1 MRGRMSQKCHR
12 DEAKIMGKINN
23 KIALIGNAAIA
34 EVMRQINPDVVP
46 AFPIT
51 PATGIVQE
59 FSRYIHDGILDTEF
73 MTVESEHSAM
83 SACIGAA
90 AAGARVMTATSSAG
104 LALMW
109 ELLGVASGLRL
120 PMVMVVVNRALSSPI
135 NIGCDH
141 SDSMG
146 ARDSGWI
153 QLYSENAQEG
163 YDNIIQAV
171 KVTEN
176 KSIRLPVM
184 VMIDGFITSH
194 CTEVL
199 EILEDDEVRG
209 FIGDYRPDH
218 SLLNIENPMTFGPYQ
233 TSEYYFETKKQGADS
248 IKDSPRI
255 IEEVSEEFESLSG
268 RAQPTVESYMME
280 DAEIAVMVLSST
292 AGTTKSVVDS
302 LRSDGIKAGL
312 IKPRLFRPFPA
323 EKIIEITRNL
333 KSLAVLDRSE
343 PFSASGGPL
352 FTETRSSLYE
362 SELKPNII
370 NYIYG
375 LGGRDAG
382 LEDIKKVF
390 LELLEEKED
399 MRSEVKIKYLGV
411 RK

>member
-1 MRGRMSQKCHR
+1 MSKV
-12 DEAKIMGKINN
+12 
-23 KIALIGNAAIA
+23 ALLGNATIA
-34 EVMRQINPDVVP
+34 EAMRQINPDVVA

-59 FSRYIHDGILDTEF
+59 FSKYVHDGVLDTEF
-73 MTVESEHSAM
+73 ITVESEHSAM
-83 SACIGAA
+83 SACIGAS

-120 PMVMVVVNRALSSPI
+120 PMVMVVANRALSSPI

-163 YDNIIQAV
+163 YDNVIKAV
-171 KVTEN
+171 RISEN
-176 KSIRLPVM
+176 KDVRLPVM

-199 EILEDDEVRG
+199 ESLEDDQVRG
-209 FIGDYRPDH
+209 FAGEYKTDY
-218 SLLNIENPMTFGPYQ
+218 SLLNIENPLTYGPYQ
-233 TSEYYFETKKQGADS
+233 TSEYYFETKKQEADS
-248 IKDSPRI
+248 IKDSFGI
-255 IEEVSEEFESLSG
+255 IKKVSEEFETLSG
-268 RAQPTVESYMME
+268 RHQSIVESYMME
-280 DAEIAVMVLSST
+280 DAEVAVMVLSST
-292 AGTTKSVVDS
+292 AGTTRAVVDS
-302 LRSDGIKAGL
+302 LRSEGIKAGL

-323 EKIIEITRNL
+323 EKIIEITKNL
-333 KSLAVLDRSE
+333 KSLAILDRSE
-343 PFSASGGPL
+343 AFSASGGPL
-352 FTETRSSLYE
+352 FTETRSALYE
-362 SELKPNII
+362 SGSKPNII

-375 LGGRDAG
+375 LGGRDICM
-382 LEDIKKVF
+382 EDIRKVF
-390 LELLEEKED
+390 LELLEEEEK
-399 MRSEVKIKYLGV
+399 RPEVIIRHLGV

>member
-1 MRGRMSQKCHR
+1 MS
-12 DEAKIMGKINN
+12 
-23 KIALIGNAAIA
+23 KIALLGNAVIA
-34 EVMRQINPDVVP
+34 EAMRQINPDVVP

-59 FSRYIHDGILDTEF
+59 FSKYIHDGILDTEF
-73 MTVESEHSAM
+73 ITVESEHSAM

-120 PMVMVVVNRALSSPI
+120 PMVMVIVNRALSSPI

-141 SDSMG
+141 GDSMG

-163 YDNIIQAV
+163 YDNVIQAV
-171 KVTEN
+171 KITEN
-176 KSIRLPVM
+176 KDVRLPVM

-194 CTEVL
+194 STEVL
-199 EILEDDEVRG
+199 SLLKDDEVRD
-209 FIGDYRPDH
+209 FIGDYRSDY
-218 SLLNIENPMTFGPYQ
+218 SLLNTEDPITYGSYQ
-233 TSEYYFETKKQGADS
+233 TSDYYFETKKQEADS

-255 IEEVSEEFESLSG
+255 IDKVSEEFESLSG
-268 RAQPTVESYMME
+268 RTQPAVESYMME
-280 DAEIAVMVLSST
+280 DAEIAIMVLSST
-292 AGTTKSVVDS
+292 AGTARTVVDN
-302 LRSDGIKAGL
+302 LRSEGIKAGL

-323 EKIIEITRNL
+323 VEILEITRNL
-333 KSLAVLDRSE
+333 KSLAILDRSE
-343 PFSASGGPL
+343 SFSANGGPI
-352 FTETRSSLYE
+352 FTETRSTLYE

-382 LEDIKKVF
+382 LKDIKKVF
-390 LELLEEKED
+390 LELLDEKD
-399 MRSEVKIKYLGV
+399 IRSGVKIKYLGV
-411 RK
+411 RE

>member
-1 MRGRMSQKCHR
+1 MSKV
-12 DEAKIMGKINN
+12 
-23 KIALIGNAAIA
+23 ALIGNATIA
-34 EVMRQINPDVVP
+34 EAMRQINPDVVA

-59 FSRYIHDGILDTEF
+59 FSKYVHDGVLDTEF
-73 MTVESEHSAM
+73 ITVESEHSAM
-83 SACIGAA
+83 SACIGAS

-120 PMVMVVVNRALSSPI
+120 PMVMVVANRALSSPI

-163 YDNIIQAV
+163 YDNVIKAV
-171 KVTEN
+171 RISEN
-176 KSIRLPVM
+176 KDVRLPVM

-199 EILEDDEVRG
+199 ESLEDDQVRG
-209 FIGDYRPDH
+209 FAGEYKTDY
-218 SLLNIENPMTFGPYQ
+218 SLLNIENPLTYGPYQ
-233 TSEYYFETKKQGADS
+233 TSEYYFETKKQEADS
-248 IKDSPRI
+248 IKDSFGI
-255 IEEVSEEFESLSG
+255 IKKVSEEFETLSG
-268 RAQPTVESYMME
+268 RHQSIVESYMME
-280 DAEIAVMVLSST
+280 DAEVAVMVLSST
-292 AGTTKSVVDS
+292 AGTTRAVVDS
-302 LRSDGIKAGL
+302 LRSEGIKAGL

-323 EKIIEITRNL
+323 EKIIEITKNL
-333 KSLAVLDRSE
+333 KSLAILDRSE
-343 PFSASGGPL
+343 AFSASGGPL
-352 FTETRSSLYE
+352 FTETRSALYE
-362 SELKPNII
+362 SGSKPNII

-375 LGGRDAG
+375 LGGRDICM
-382 LEDIKKVF
+382 EDIRKVF
-390 LELLEEKED
+390 LELLEEEEK
-399 MRSEVKIKYLGV
+399 RPEVIIRHLGV

>member
-1 MRGRMSQKCHR
+1 MSKV
-12 DEAKIMGKINN
+12 
-23 KIALIGNAAIA
+23 ALLGNTAIA
-34 EVMRQINPDVVP
+34 EAMRQINPDVVA

-59 FSRYIHDGILDTEF
+59 FSKYIHDGILDTEF
-73 MTVESEHSAM
+73 ITVESEHSAM
-83 SACIGAA
+83 SACIGAS
-90 AAGARVMTATSSAG
+90 AAGARSMTATSSAG

-120 PMVMVVVNRALSSPI
+120 PMVMVVANRALSSPI

-163 YDNIIQAV
+163 YDNVIKAV
-171 KVTEN
+171 KITEN
-176 KSIRLPVM
+176 TNVRLPVM

-194 CTEVL
+194 CTEVIEL
-199 EILEDDEVRG
+199 FEDKQVRSFAG
-209 FIGDYRPDH
+209 EPKTEY
-218 SLLNIENPMTFGPYQ
+218 SLLNLKDPLTYGPYQ
-233 TSEYYFETKKQGADS
+233 TSEYYFESKKQAVDAMEGSQD
-248 IKDSPRI
+248 IVKK
-255 IEEVSEEFESLSG
+255 VFEDFEDFSG
-268 RAQPTVESYMME
+268 RAQPIVDTYMME

-292 AGTTKSVVDS
+292 AGTARTIVDQ
-302 LRSDGIKAGL
+302 LRNDGVKAGL

-323 EKIIEITRNL
+323 KEIKEIVKNL
-333 KSLAVLDRSE
+333 KSLAILDRSE
-343 PFSASGGPL
+343 PFSTGGGPL
-352 FTETRSSLYE
+352 FTETRSALFE
-362 SELKPNII
+362 SGSKPNII

-382 LEDIKKVF
+382 IKDINEVF
-390 LELLEEKED
+390 LRMLDEKD
-399 MRSEVKIKYLGV
+399 MEAETKIRYLGV

>member
-1 MRGRMSQKCHR
+1 MSKV
-12 DEAKIMGKINN
+12 
-23 KIALIGNAAIA
+23 ALLGNATIA
-34 EVMRQINPDVVP
+34 EAMRQINPDVVA

-59 FSRYIHDGILDTEF
+59 FSQYVHDGVLDTEF
-73 MTVESEHSAM
+73 ITVESEHSAM
-83 SACIGAA
+83 SACIGAS

-120 PMVMVVVNRALSSPI
+120 PMVMVVANRALSSPI

-163 YDNIIQAV
+163 YDNVIKAV
-171 KVTEN
+171 RISEN
-176 KSIRLPVM
+176 KDVRLPVM

-199 EILEDDEVRG
+199 ESLEDDQVRG
-209 FIGDYRPDH
+209 FAGEYKTDY
-218 SLLNIENPMTFGPYQ
+218 SLLNIENPLTYGPYQ
-233 TSEYYFETKKQGADS
+233 TSEYYFETKKQEADS
-248 IKDSPRI
+248 IKDSFGI
-255 IEEVSEEFESLSG
+255 IKKVSEEFETLSG
-268 RAQPTVESYMME
+268 RHQSIVESYMME
-280 DAEIAVMVLSST
+280 DAEVAVMVLSST
-292 AGTTKSVVDS
+292 AGTTRAVVDS
-302 LRSDGIKAGL
+302 LRSEGIKAGL

-323 EKIIEITRNL
+323 EKIIEITKNL
-333 KSLAVLDRSE
+333 KSLAILDRSE
-343 PFSASGGPL
+343 AFSASGGPL
-352 FTETRSSLYE
+352 FTETRSALYE
-362 SELKPNII
+362 SGSKPNII

-375 LGGRDAG
+375 LGGRDICM
-382 LEDIKKVF
+382 EDIRKVF
-390 LELLEEKED
+390 LELLEEEGK
-399 MRSEVKIKYLGV
+399 RPEVIIRHLGV

>member
-1 MRGRMSQKCHR
+1 MS
-12 DEAKIMGKINN
+12 
-23 KIALIGNAAIA
+23 KIALLGNATIA
-34 EVMRQINPDVVP
+34 EAMRQINPDVVA

-59 FSRYIHDGILDTEF
+59 FSKYIHDGVLDTEF
-73 MTVESEHSAM
+73 ITVESEHSAM
-83 SACIGAA
+83 SACIGAS

-120 PMVMVVVNRALSSPI
+120 PMVMIVANRALSSPI

-141 SDSMG
+141 GDSMG

-163 YDNIIQAV
+163 YDNVIKAV
-171 KVTEN
+171 RISEN
-176 KSIRLPVM
+176 KDVRLPVM

-199 EILEDDEVRG
+199 ELLEDDQVRDFTG
-209 FIGDYRPDH
+209 EFKTDY
-218 SLLNIENPMTFGPYQ
+218 SLLNMENPLTYGPYQ
-233 TSEYYFETKKQGADS
+233 TSDYYFETKKQEADS

-255 IEEVSEEFESLSG
+255 IKKVSEEFEVLSG
-268 RAQPTVESYMME
+268 RKQPLIESYMME
-280 DAEIAVMVLSST
+280 DAEVAVMVLSST
-292 AGTTKSVVDS
+292 AGTTRSVVDS
-302 LRSDGIKAGL
+302 LRSKGIKAGL
-312 IKPRLFRPFPA
+312 IKPRLFRPFPDR
-323 EKIIEITRNL
+323 EIIEVTKNL
-333 KSLAVLDRSE
+333 KSLAILDRSE
-343 PFSASGGPL
+343 PYSASGGPL
-352 FTETRSSLYE
+352 FTETRSALYE
-362 SELKPNII
+362 SGSKPDII

-382 LEDIKKVF
+382 LEDIRKVF
-390 LELLEEKED
+390 LELLEEED
-399 MRSEVKIKYLGV
+399 MRSEVRIRHLGV

>member
-1 MRGRMSQKCHR
+1 MS
-12 DEAKIMGKINN
+12 
-23 KIALIGNAAIA
+23 KIALLGNAVIA
-34 EVMRQINPDVVP
+34 EAMRQINPDVVP

-59 FSRYIHDGILDTEF
+59 FSKYIHDGILDTEF
-73 MTVESEHSAM
+73 ITVESEHSAM

-120 PMVMVVVNRALSSPI
+120 PMVMVIVNRALSSPI

-141 SDSMG
+141 GDSMG

-163 YDNIIQAV
+163 YDNLIQAV
-171 KVTEN
+171 KITEN
-176 KSIRLPVM
+176 RDVRLPVM

-194 CTEVL
+194 STEVL
-199 EILEDDEVRG
+199 NLLKDEEVKG
-209 FIGDYRPDH
+209 FIGDYRSDY
-218 SLLNIENPMTFGPYQ
+218 SLLNTEDPITYGPYQ
-233 TSEYYFETKKQGADS
+233 TSDYYFETKKQEADS
-248 IKDSPRI
+248 IKDSPGI
-255 IEEVSEEFESLSG
+255 IDKVSEEFESLSG
-268 RAQPTVESYMME
+268 RTQPTVESYMME
-280 DAEIAVMVLSST
+280 DAEIAIMVLSST
-292 AGTTKSVVDS
+292 AGTARTVVDS
-302 LRSDGIKAGL
+302 LRSEGIKAGL

-323 EKIIEITRNL
+323 AEILEITRNL
-333 KSLAVLDRSE
+333 KSLAILDRSE
-343 PFSASGGPL
+343 SFSANGGPI
-352 FTETRSSLYE
+352 FTETRSTLYE

-382 LEDIKKVF
+382 LKDIKKVF
-390 LELLEEKED
+390 LELLDEKD
-399 MRSEVKIKYLGV
+399 IRFGVKIKYLGV
-411 RK
+411 RE

>member
-1 MRGRMSQKCHR
+1 MS
-12 DEAKIMGKINN
+12 KINS
-23 KIALIGNAAIA
+23 KIALLGNEAIA
-34 EVMRQINPDVVP
+34 EAMRQINPDVVP

-73 MTVESEHSAM
+73 ITVESEHSAM

-120 PMVMVVVNRALSSPI
+120 PMVMVVANRALSSPI

-153 QLYSENAQEG
+153 QIYSENAQEG
-163 YDNIIQAV
+163 YDNVIQAV
-171 KVTEN
+171 KISEN
-176 KSIRLPVM
+176 KQVRLPVM

-199 EILEDDEVRG
+199 EVLKDDQVRD
-209 FIGDYRPDH
+209 FIGECRPDY
-218 SLLNIENPMTFGPYQ
+218 SLLNIKKPMTFGPYQ
-233 TSEYYFETKKQGADS
+233 TNEYYFETKKQGVDS
-248 IKDSPRI
+248 MKDSPAI
-255 IEEVSEEFESLSG
+255 IEKVSREFESLSG
-268 RAQPTVESYMME
+268 RTQPTIDSYMIE
-280 DAEIAVMVLSST
+280 DAEAAIMVLSST
-292 AGTTKSVVDS
+292 AGTARTVVDS
-302 LRSDGIKAGL
+302 LRSEGIKAGL
-312 IKPRLFRPFPA
+312 IKPRIFRPFPA
-323 EKIIEITRNL
+323 AEIIEVTKNL
-333 KSLAVLDRSE
+333 KSLAILDRSE
-343 PFSASGGPL
+343 SFSGSGGPL
-352 FTETRSSLYE
+352 FTETRSSLYG
-362 SELKPNII
+362 SELKLNISS
-370 NYIYG
+370 YTYG

-382 LEDIKKVF
+382 LKDIRKVF
-390 LELLEEKED
+390 LELLEEKNIG
-399 MRSEVKIKYLGV
+399 SEARIKYLGV

>member
-1 MRGRMSQKCHR
+1 MS
-12 DEAKIMGKINN
+12 KIKN
-23 KIALIGNAAIA
+23 KIALLGNAAIA
-34 EVMRQINPDVVP
+34 EAMRQVNPDVVP

-59 FSRYIHDGILDTEF
+59 FSKYIHDGILDTEF
-73 MTVESEHSAM
+73 ITVESEHSAM

-120 PMVMVVVNRALSSPI
+120 PVVMVVANRALSSPI

-141 SDSMG
+141 GDSMG

-163 YDNIIQAV
+163 YDNVIQAI
-171 KVTEN
+171 KISEN
-176 KSIRLPVM
+176 KNVRLPVM

-194 CTEVL
+194 STEVL
-199 EILEDDEVRG
+199 EILKDDDVKG
-209 FIGDYRPDH
+209 FIGDYKSEY
-218 SLLNIENPMTFGPYQ
+218 SLLNIKKPLTYGPYQ
-233 TSEYYFETKKQGADS
+233 TSEHYFETKKQEADS
-248 IKDSPRI
+248 IKNSTSI
-255 IEEVSEEFESLSG
+255 IKEVSEEFESLSG
-268 RAQPTVESYMME
+268 RTQPAIETYMME

-292 AGTTKSVVDS
+292 AGTTRSVVDN
-302 LRSDGIKAGL
+302 LRSEGIKAGL

-323 EKIIEITRNL
+323 FEIIKITKNL
-333 KSLAVLDRSE
+333 KSLAILDRSE
-343 PFSASGGPL
+343 SFSASGGPL

-362 SELKPNII
+362 SEYKPKII

-390 LELLEEKED
+390 FELLDENNMKTGI
-399 MRSEVKIKYLGV
+399 KIKYLGV

>member
-1 MRGRMSQKCHR
+1 MS
-12 DEAKIMGKINN
+12 
-23 KIALIGNAAIA
+23 KIALLGNATIA
-34 EVMRQINPDVVP
+34 KAMSQINPDVVP

-59 FSRYIHDGILDTEF
+59 FSRYIHDGLLDTEF
-73 MTVESEHSAM
+73 ITVESEHSAM

-120 PMVMVVVNRALSSPI
+120 PMVMVVANRALSSPI

-153 QLYSENAQEG
+153 QIYSENAQEG
-163 YDNIIQAV
+163 YDNVIQAI
-171 KVTEN
+171 KISEN
-176 KSIRLPVM
+176 KHIRLPVM

-199 EILEDDEVRG
+199 ELLKDGQVGDFIDDYKS
-209 FIGDYRPDH
+209 DY
-218 SLLNIENPMTFGPYQ
+218 SLLNIEKPLTFGPYQ
-233 TSEYYFETKKQGADS
+233 SNDYYFETKKQEADS
-248 IKDSPRI
+248 MKNSLKI
-255 IEEVSEEFESLSG
+255 IEKVSEEFESLSG

-280 DAEIAVMVLSST
+280 DAVIAIMVLSST
-292 AGTTKSVVDS
+292 AGTARTVVKQ
-302 LRSDGIKAGL
+302 LRSEGIKAGL
-312 IKPRLFRPFPA
+312 IKPRIFRPFPTA
-323 EKIIEITRNL
+323 EIMKIVKKL
-333 KSLAVLDRSE
+333 KSLAILDRSE
-343 PFSASGGPL
+343 PFSGNGGPL
-352 FTETRSSLYE
+352 FTETRSALYE

-382 LEDIKKVF
+382 LGDIRKVF
-390 LELLEEKED
+390 FELLEEEN
-399 MRSEVKIKYLGV
+399 MRSEVKIKHLGV

>member
-1 MRGRMSQKCHR
+1 MSKT
-12 DEAKIMGKINN
+12 NN
-23 KIALIGNAAIA
+23 KIALIGYAAIA
-34 EVMRQINPDVVP
+34 KAMSQINPDVVP

-59 FSRYIHDGILDTEF
+59 FSKYVHDGLLDTEF
-73 MTVESEHSAM
+73 ITVESEHSAM

-153 QLYSENAQEG
+153 QIYSENAQEG
-163 YDNIIQAV
+163 YDNVIQAV
-171 KVTEN
+171 KISEN
-176 KSIRLPVM
+176 KQVRLPVM

-199 EILEDDEVRG
+199 EILSDDQVRN
-209 FIGDYRPDH
+209 FIGDYRPDY
-218 SLLNIENPMTFGPYQ
+218 SLLNTENPLTFGPYQ
-233 TSEYYFETKKQGADS
+233 TNDYYFETKKQEADS
-248 IKDSPRI
+248 IKDSPI
-255 IEEVSEEFESLSG
+255 IIKEVSKEFETLSG
-268 RAQPTVESYMME
+268 RVGPIVESYMME
-280 DAEIAVMVLSST
+280 DAEIAIMVLSST
-292 AGTTKSVVDS
+292 AGTVRTVVDQ
-302 LRSDGIKAGL
+302 LRSEGIKAGL
-312 IKPRLFRPFPA
+312 IKPRIFRPFPA
-323 EKIIEITRNL
+323 VEIMEIAKNL
-333 KSLAVLDRSE
+333 KSLAILDRSE
-343 PFSASGGPL
+343 PFSGNGGPL
-352 FTETRSSLYE
+352 FIETRSSLYE
-362 SELKPNII
+362 SEIKPKII

-382 LEDIKKVF
+382 LEDIRTVF
-390 LELLEEKED
+390 IELLEEEN
-399 MRSEVKIKYLGV
+399 MRYEIKIKYLGV
-411 RK
+411 RE

>member
-1 MRGRMSQKCHR
+1 MS
-12 DEAKIMGKINN
+12 KINS
-23 KIALIGNAAIA
+23 KIALLGNATIA
-34 EVMRQINPDVVP
+34 KVMRQIDPDVVP

-59 FSRYIHDGILDTEF
+59 FSKYIHDGLLDTEF
-73 MTVESEHSAM
+73 ITVESEHSVM
-83 SACIGAA
+83 SACIGAV

-120 PMVMVVVNRALSSPI
+120 PMVMVVANRALSAPI

-153 QLYSENAQEG
+153 QIYSENAQEA
-163 YDNIIQAV
+163 YDNVIQAV
-171 KVTEN
+171 KISEN
-176 KSIRLPVM
+176 KHVRLPVM
-184 VMIDGFITSH
+184 VMMDGFITSH

-199 EILEDDEVRG
+199 EVLKDDQVRG
-209 FIGDYRPDH
+209 FIGDYRPDY
-218 SLLNIENPMTFGPYQ
+218 SLLNTENPLTFGPYQ
-233 TSEYYFETKKQGADS
+233 TNDYYFETKKQEADS
-248 IKDSPRI
+248 IKDSPI
-255 IEEVSEEFESLSG
+255 IIKEVSKEFETLSG
-268 RAQPTVESYMME
+268 RTRPIVESYMME
-280 DAEIAVMVLSST
+280 DAEIAIMVLSST
-292 AGTTKSVVDS
+292 AGTVRTVVDQ
-302 LRSDGIKAGL
+302 LRSEGIKAGL
-312 IKPRLFRPFPA
+312 IKPRIFRPFPA
-323 EKIIEITRNL
+323 AEIMGIARNL
-333 KSLAVLDRSE
+333 KSLAILDRSE
-343 PFSASGGPL
+343 SFSGNGGQL

-362 SELKPNII
+362 SELKPKII

-390 LELLEEKED
+390 LELLEEDED
-399 MRSEVKIKYLGV
+399 MRSEVKIRYLGV

>member
-1 MRGRMSQKCHR
+1 MTKV
-12 DEAKIMGKINN
+12 
-23 KIALIGNAAIA
+23 ALLGNATIA
-34 EVMRQINPDVVP
+34 EAMRQINPDVVA

-59 FSRYIHDGILDTEF
+59 FSKYVHDGVLDTEF
-73 MTVESEHSAM
+73 ITVESEHSAM
-83 SACIGAA
+83 SACIGAS

-120 PMVMVVVNRALSSPI
+120 PMVMVVANRALSSPI

-163 YDNIIQAV
+163 YDNVIKAV
-171 KVTEN
+171 RISEN
-176 KSIRLPVM
+176 KDLRLPVM

-199 EILEDDEVRG
+199 ESLEDDQVRG
-209 FIGDYRPDH
+209 FAGEYKTDY
-218 SLLNIENPMTFGPYQ
+218 SLLNIENPLTYGPYQ
-233 TSEYYFETKKQGADS
+233 TSEYYFETKKQEADS
-248 IKDSPRI
+248 IKDSFGI
-255 IEEVSEEFESLSG
+255 IKKVSEEFETLSG
-268 RAQPTVESYMME
+268 RHQSIVESYMME
-280 DAEIAVMVLSST
+280 DAEVAVMVLSST
-292 AGTTKSVVDS
+292 AGTTRAVVDS
-302 LRSDGIKAGL
+302 LRSEGIKAGL

-323 EKIIEITRNL
+323 EKIIEVTKNL
-333 KSLAVLDRSE
+333 KSLAILDRSE
-343 PFSASGGPL
+343 AFSASGGPL
-352 FTETRSSLYE
+352 FVETRSALYE
-362 SELKPNII
+362 SGSKPNII

-375 LGGRDAG
+375 LGGRDICM
-382 LEDIKKVF
+382 EDIRKVF
-390 LELLEEKED
+390 LELLEEEGK
-399 MRSEVKIKYLGV
+399 RPEVIIRHLGV

>member
-1 MRGRMSQKCHR
+1 MS
-12 DEAKIMGKINN
+12 
-23 KIALIGNAAIA
+23 KIALLGNAVIA
-34 EVMRQINPDVVP
+34 EAMRQINPDVVP

-59 FSRYIHDGILDTEF
+59 FSKYIHDGILDTEF
-73 MTVESEHSAM
+73 ITVESEHSAM

-120 PMVMVVVNRALSSPI
+120 PMVMVIVNRALSSPI

-141 SDSMG
+141 GDSMG

-163 YDNIIQAV
+163 YDNLIQAV
-171 KVTEN
+171 KITEN
-176 KSIRLPVM
+176 RDVRLPVM

-194 CTEVL
+194 STEVL
-199 EILEDDEVRG
+199 NLLKDEEVKG
-209 FIGDYRPDH
+209 FIGDYRSDY
-218 SLLNIENPMTFGPYQ
+218 SLLNTEDPITYGPYQ
-233 TSEYYFETKKQGADS
+233 TSDYYFETKKQEADS
-248 IKDSPRI
+248 IKDSPGI
-255 IEEVSEEFESLSG
+255 IDKVSEEFESLSG
-268 RAQPTVESYMME
+268 RTQPTVESYMME
-280 DAEIAVMVLSST
+280 DAEIAIMVLSST
-292 AGTTKSVVDS
+292 AGTARAVVDS
-302 LRSDGIKAGL
+302 LRSEGIKAGL

-323 EKIIEITRNL
+323 AEILEITRNL
-333 KSLAVLDRSE
+333 KSLAILDRSE
-343 PFSASGGPL
+343 SFSANGGPI
-352 FTETRSSLYE
+352 FTETRSTLYE

-382 LEDIKKVF
+382 LKDIKKVF
-390 LELLEEKED
+390 LELLDEKD
-399 MRSEVKIKYLGV
+399 IRSGVKIKYLGV
-411 RK
+411 RE

>member
-1 MRGRMSQKCHR
+1 MNKL
-12 DEAKIMGKINN
+12 NN
-23 KIALIGNAAIA
+23 KIALIGYAAIA
-34 EVMRQINPDVVP
+34 EAMRQINPDVVP

-59 FSRYIHDGILDTEF
+59 FSKFIHDGILDTEF
-73 MTVESEHSAM
+73 ITVESEHSAM

-120 PMVMVVVNRALSSPI
+120 PMVMVVANRALSSPI

-141 SDSMG
+141 GDSMG

-163 YDNIIQAV
+163 YDNVIQAV
-171 KVTEN
+171 RITED
-176 KSIRLPVM
+176 KRVRLPVM

-194 CTEVL
+194 GT
-199 EILEDDEVRG
+199 EILSLLKDDEVKS
-209 FIGDYRPDH
+209 FIGDCRPDY
-218 SLLNIENPMTFGPYQ
+218 SLLNIENPITYGPYQ
-233 TSEYYFETKKQGADS
+233 TNEYYFETKKQEADS

-255 IEEVSEEFESLSG
+255 IKKVSEEFGSLSG
-268 RAQPTVESYMME
+268 RIQAIVDSYKME

-292 AGTTKSVVDS
+292 AGTTRSVVDS
-302 LRSDGIKAGL
+302 LRSEGIKAGL

-323 EKIIEITRNL
+323 TEILKITKNL
-333 KSLAVLDRSE
+333 KSLAILDRSE
-343 PFSASGGPL
+343 SFSGNGGPL
-352 FTETRSSLYE
+352 FVETRSSLYE
-362 SELKPNII
+362 SGLKPNII

-382 LEDIKKVF
+382 LKDIKKVF
-390 LELLEEKED
+390 LELLEEGD
-399 MRSEVKIKYLGV
+399 IRSEVKINYLGV

>member
-1 MRGRMSQKCHR
+1 MSKM
-12 DEAKIMGKINN
+12 KN
-23 KIALIGNAAIA
+23 KIALLGNAAIA
-34 EVMRQINPDVVP
+34 EAMRQVSPDVVP

-59 FSRYIHDGILDTEF
+59 FSKYIHDGILDTEF
-73 MTVESEHSAM
+73 VTVESEHSAM

-104 LALMW
+104 LAFMW

-120 PMVMVVVNRALSSPI
+120 PMVMIVANRALSSPI

-163 YDNIIQAV
+163 YDNVIKAV
-171 KVTEN
+171 KISEN
-176 KSIRLPVM
+176 KDVRLPVM

-194 CTEVL
+194 STEVL
-199 EILEDDEVRG
+199 EILEDDDIRSFV
-209 FIGDYRPDH
+209 GDYRSDY
-218 SLLNIENPMTFGPYQ
+218 SLLNIKEPLTFGPYQ
-233 TSEYYFETKKQGADS
+233 TNEYYFETKKQEADS
-248 IKDSPRI
+248 IKESPKI
-255 IEEVSEEFESLSG
+255 INKVSKEFAAISG
-268 RAQPTVESYMME
+268 RSQPNVESYMME

-292 AGTTKSVVDS
+292 AGTTRAVVDS
-302 LRSDGIKAGL
+302 LRSGGIKAGL
-312 IKPRLFRPFPA
+312 IKPRLFRPFPTG
-323 EKIIEITRNL
+323 EIMRMVKNL
-333 KSLAVLDRSE
+333 KSLAVFDRSE
-343 PFSASGGPL
+343 PFSGNGGPL

-362 SELKPNII
+362 SGLKPNIT

-382 LEDIKKVF
+382 LEDIRKVF
-390 LELLEEKED
+390 LELLEEKE
-399 MRSEVKIKYLGV
+399 MRTEVKIKYLGV

>member
-1 MRGRMSQKCHR
+1 MS
-12 DEAKIMGKINN
+12 
-23 KIALIGNAAIA
+23 KIALLGNAVIA
-34 EVMRQINPDVVP
+34 EAMRQINPDVVP

-59 FSRYIHDGILDTEF
+59 FSKYIHDGILDTEF
-73 MTVESEHSAM
+73 ITVESEHSAM

-120 PMVMVVVNRALSSPI
+120 PMVMVIVNRALSSPI

-141 SDSMG
+141 GDSMG

-163 YDNIIQAV
+163 YDNLIQAV
-171 KVTEN
+171 KITEN
-176 KSIRLPVM
+176 RDVRLPVM

-194 CTEVL
+194 STEVL
-199 EILEDDEVRG
+199 NLLKDEEVKG
-209 FIGDYRPDH
+209 FIGDYRSDY
-218 SLLNIENPMTFGPYQ
+218 SLLNTEDPITYGPYQ
-233 TSEYYFETKKQGADS
+233 TSDYYFETKKQEADS

-255 IEEVSEEFESLSG
+255 IDKVSEEFESLSG
-268 RAQPTVESYMME
+268 RTQPAVESYMME
-280 DAEIAVMVLSST
+280 DAEIAIMVLSST
-292 AGTTKSVVDS
+292 AGTARTVVDN
-302 LRSDGIKAGL
+302 LRSEGIKAGL

-323 EKIIEITRNL
+323 AEILEITRNL
-333 KSLAVLDRSE
+333 KSLAILDRSE
-343 PFSASGGPL
+343 SFSANGGPI
-352 FTETRSSLYE
+352 FTETRSTLYE

-382 LEDIKKVF
+382 LKDIKKVF
-390 LELLEEKED
+390 LELLDEKD
-399 MRSEVKIKYLGV
+399 IRSGVKIKYLGV
-411 RK
+411 RE

>member
-1 MRGRMSQKCHR
+1 MTRV
-12 DEAKIMGKINN
+12 
-23 KIALIGNAAIA
+23 ALLGNATIA
-34 EVMRQINPDVVP
+34 EAMRQINPDVVA

-59 FSRYIHDGILDTEF
+59 FSKYVHDGVLDTEF
-73 MTVESEHSAM
+73 ITVESEHSAM
-83 SACIGAA
+83 SACIGAS

-120 PMVMVVVNRALSSPI
+120 PMVMVVANRALSSPI

-163 YDNIIQAV
+163 YDNVIKAV
-171 KVTEN
+171 RISEN
-176 KSIRLPVM
+176 KDVRLPVM

-199 EILEDDEVRG
+199 ESLEDDQVRG
-209 FIGDYRPDH
+209 FAGEYKTDY
-218 SLLNIENPMTFGPYQ
+218 SLLNIENPLTYGPYQ
-233 TSEYYFETKKQGADS
+233 TSEYYFETKKQEADS
-248 IKDSPRI
+248 IKDSFGI
-255 IEEVSEEFESLSG
+255 IKKVSEEFETLSG
-268 RAQPTVESYMME
+268 RHQSIVESYMME
-280 DAEIAVMVLSST
+280 DAEVAVMALSST
-292 AGTTKSVVDS
+292 AGTTRAVVDS
-302 LRSDGIKAGL
+302 LRSEGIKAGL

-323 EKIIEITRNL
+323 EKIIEITKNL
-333 KSLAVLDRSE
+333 KSLAILDRSE
-343 PFSASGGPL
+343 AFSASGGPL
-352 FTETRSSLYE
+352 FVETRSALYE
-362 SELKPNII
+362 SGSKPNII

-375 LGGRDAG
+375 LGGRDICM
-382 LEDIKKVF
+382 EDIRKVF
-390 LELLEEKED
+390 LELLEEEEK
-399 MRSEVKIKYLGV
+399 RPEVIIRHLGV

>member
-1 MRGRMSQKCHR
+1 MS
-12 DEAKIMGKINN
+12 
-23 KIALIGNAAIA
+23 KIALLGNAVIA
-34 EVMRQINPDVVP
+34 EAMRQINPDVVP

-59 FSRYIHDGILDTEF
+59 FSKYIHDGILDTEF
-73 MTVESEHSAM
+73 ITVESEHSAM

-120 PMVMVVVNRALSSPI
+120 PMVMVIVNRALSSPI

-141 SDSMG
+141 GDSMG

-163 YDNIIQAV
+163 YDNLIQAV
-171 KVTEN
+171 KITEN
-176 KSIRLPVM
+176 RDVRLPVM

-194 CTEVL
+194 STEVL
-199 EILEDDEVRG
+199 NLLKDEEVKG
-209 FIGDYRPDH
+209 FIGDYRSDY
-218 SLLNIENPMTFGPYQ
+218 SLLNTEDPITYGPYQ
-233 TSEYYFETKKQGADS
+233 TSDYYFETKKQEADS
-248 IKDSPRI
+248 IKDSPGI
-255 IEEVSEEFESLSG
+255 IDKVSEEFESLSG
-268 RAQPTVESYMME
+268 RTQPTVGSYMME
-280 DAEIAVMVLSST
+280 DAEIAIMVLSST
-292 AGTTKSVVDS
+292 AGTTRTVVDS
-302 LRSDGIKAGL
+302 LRSEGIKAGL

-323 EKIIEITRNL
+323 AEILEITRNL
-333 KSLAVLDRSE
+333 KSLAILDRSE
-343 PFSASGGPL
+343 SFSANGGPI
-352 FTETRSSLYE
+352 FTETRSTLYE

-382 LEDIKKVF
+382 LKDIKKVF
-390 LELLEEKED
+390 LELLDEKD
-399 MRSEVKIKYLGV
+399 IRFGVKIKYLGV
-411 RK
+411 RE

>member
-1 MRGRMSQKCHR
+1 MTKV
-12 DEAKIMGKINN
+12 
-23 KIALIGNAAIA
+23 ALLGNATIA
-34 EVMRQINPDVVP
+34 EAMRQINPDVVA

-59 FSRYIHDGILDTEF
+59 FSKYVHDGVLDTEF
-73 MTVESEHSAM
+73 ITVESEHSAM
-83 SACIGAA
+83 SACIGAS

-120 PMVMVVVNRALSSPI
+120 PMVMVVANRALSSPI

-163 YDNIIQAV
+163 YDNVIKAV
-171 KVTEN
+171 RISEN
-176 KSIRLPVM
+176 KDVRLPVM

-199 EILEDDEVRG
+199 ESLEDDQVRG
-209 FIGDYRPDH
+209 FAGEYKTDY
-218 SLLNIENPMTFGPYQ
+218 SLLNIENPLTYGPYQ
-233 TSEYYFETKKQGADS
+233 TSEYYFETKKQEADS
-248 IKDSPRI
+248 IKDSFGI
-255 IEEVSEEFESLSG
+255 IKKVSEEFETLSG
-268 RAQPTVESYMME
+268 RHQSIVESYMME
-280 DAEIAVMVLSST
+280 DAEVAVMVLSST
-292 AGTTKSVVDS
+292 AGTTRAVVNS
-302 LRSDGIKAGL
+302 LRSEGIKAGL

-323 EKIIEITRNL
+323 EKIIEVTKNL
-333 KSLAVLDRSE
+333 KSLAILDRSE
-343 PFSASGGPL
+343 AFSASGGPL
-352 FTETRSSLYE
+352 FVETRSALYE
-362 SELKPNII
+362 SGSKPNII

-375 LGGRDAG
+375 LGGRDICM
-382 LEDIKKVF
+382 EDIRKVF
-390 LELLEEKED
+390 LELLEEEEK
-399 MRSEVKIKYLGV
+399 RPEVIIRHLGV

>member
-1 MRGRMSQKCHR
+1 MS
-12 DEAKIMGKINN
+12 
-23 KIALIGNAAIA
+23 KIALLGNATMA
-34 EVMRQINPDVVP
+34 EAMRQINPDVVA

-59 FSRYIHDGILDTEF
+59 FSKYVHDGVLDTEF
-73 MTVESEHSAM
+73 ITVESEHSAM
-83 SACIGAA
+83 SACIGAS

-120 PMVMVVVNRALSSPI
+120 PMVMVVANRALSSPI

-163 YDNIIQAV
+163 YDNVIKAV
-171 KVTEN
+171 RISEN
-176 KSIRLPVM
+176 KDVRLPVM

-199 EILEDDEVRG
+199 ESLEDDQVRG
-209 FIGDYRPDH
+209 FAGEYKTDY
-218 SLLNIENPMTFGPYQ
+218 SLLNIENPLTYGPYQ
-233 TSEYYFETKKQGADS
+233 TSEYYFETKKQEADS
-248 IKDSPRI
+248 IKDSFGI
-255 IEEVSEEFESLSG
+255 IKKVSEEFETLSG
-268 RAQPTVESYMME
+268 RHQSIVESYMME
-280 DAEIAVMVLSST
+280 DAEVAVMVLSST
-292 AGTTKSVVDS
+292 AGTTRAVVDS
-302 LRSDGIKAGL
+302 LRSEGIKAGL

-323 EKIIEITRNL
+323 EKIIEITKNL
-333 KSLAVLDRSE
+333 KSLAILDRSE
-343 PFSASGGPL
+343 AFSASGGPL
-352 FTETRSSLYE
+352 FTETRSALYE
-362 SELKPNII
+362 SGSKPNII

-375 LGGRDAG
+375 LGGRDICM
-382 LEDIKKVF
+382 EDIRKVF
-390 LELLEEKED
+390 LELLEEEEKLPEAII
-399 MRSEVKIKYLGV
+399 RHLGV